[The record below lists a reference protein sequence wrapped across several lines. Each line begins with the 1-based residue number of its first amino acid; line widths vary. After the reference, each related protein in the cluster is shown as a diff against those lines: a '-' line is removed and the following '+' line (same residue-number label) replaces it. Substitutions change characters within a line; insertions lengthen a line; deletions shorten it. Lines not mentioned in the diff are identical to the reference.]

1 MLRSV
6 LRRPILRVGIV
17 RFKPRQ
23 NGFVVRRLILHIF
36 HGGFGFLQPPV
47 GFLPLLAD
55 DGVPCPQIFLGF
67 LLQTK
72 AAVFPYIFNACIKRF
87 SGVEKC
93 HRNSIGITVAFWCR
107 WWDSNPHGVAP
118 GGF

>member
-17 RFKPRQ
+17 RCKPRQ

-55 DGVPCPQIFLGF
+55 DGVPRAQIFLGF
-67 LLQTK
+67 LQQAQ
-72 AAVFPYIFNACIKRF
+72 AAVFLNVLDGRAAALQALDVQGSSPL
-87 SGVEKC
+87 SV
-93 HRNSIGITVAFWCR
+93 
-107 WWDSNPHGVAP
+107 
-118 GGF
+118 

>member
-17 RFKPRQ
+17 RCKPRQ

-36 HGGFGFLQPPV
+36 HSGL

-55 DGVPCPQIFLGF
+55 DGVPRAQILLGF
-67 LLQTK
+67 LQQTQ
-72 AAVFPYIFNACIKRF
+72 A
-87 SGVEKC
+87 
-93 HRNSIGITVAFWCR
+93 TV
-107 WWDSNPHGVAP
+107 
-118 GGF
+118 

>member
-17 RFKPRQ
+17 RCKLRQ

-36 HGGFGFLQPPV
+36 HGGFGFLQPSV

-55 DGVPCPQIFLGF
+55 DGVPRAQILLGF
-67 LLQTK
+67 LQQAQATVSLWPWTK
-72 AAVFPYIFNACIKRF
+72 Q
-87 SGVEKC
+87 
-93 HRNSIGITVAFWCR
+93 
-107 WWDSNPHGVAP
+107 
-118 GGF
+118 